1 MKSLKISVLISSLT
15 FSLANPT
22 FAETRPV
29 AASTAATGF
38 TAADTQRLFES
49 EAAPLQLAALSQ
61 TEMRETEGALI
72 PVAVAG
78 AILTGGA
85 VSGWSYHAAHSIRTR
100 SFSLGNTTGAMYAVG
115 GGMLGGAFTGVMLSA
130 AGISTSLFARA
141 AWTGGNQYGNA
152 VIRANGTAL
161 GQSWLGGYS
170 TRPPGGCAANHCVV
184 AR

>member
-1 MKSLKISVLISSLT
+1 MKSLKTTLLISM
-15 FSLANPT
+15 LALGGAHAA
-22 FAETRPV
+22 FAESMPV
-29 AASTAATGF
+29 AASTVATGF
-38 TAADTQRLFES
+38 TAADTQRLFEP
-49 EAAPLQLAALSQ
+49 EAPPLQLAALSP

-85 VSGWSYHAAHSIRTR
+85 VGGVSYQAANLIRTG
-100 SFSLGNTTGAMYAVG
+100 SPGSTTGAMYAVG
-115 GGMLGGAFTGVMLSA
+115 AGMLGGAFTGVMLSA

-141 AWTGGNQYGNA
+141 AWTGGNQYGNI

-170 TRPPGGCAANHCVV
+170 RMPPGGCSYPCPNKN
-184 AR
+184 